1 MQTDNLRAI
10 CLVVS
15 LSFHCTTRQTAHK
28 FRLTAALGQ
37 KRNST
42 IFRRIFSSQGEIER
56 KEFALVCLS
65 IYLLL
70 ALVYVGVWK
79 LSADKIDIK
88 VLFLFKSVVGIVTAV
103 LIIPS
108 AMKRLRSLRL
118 SPYIAWLFVIPPVLN
133 IRTFAVLNIDIS
145 AVPFF
150 LIIGVSVLAIVLFV
164 VLLLWPKRTETSAR
178 E

>member
-1 MQTDNLRAI
+1 MLASSHFTAI
-10 CLVVS
+10 
-15 LSFHCTTRQTAHK
+15 RPAHK
-28 FRLTAALGQ
+28 LRVNEALGQ

-65 IYLLL
+65 LYLLL

-133 IRTFAVLNIDIS
+133 IRTFAVLNLS
-145 AVPFF
+145 
-150 LIIGVSVLAIVLFV
+150 LIHI
-164 VLLLWPKRTETSAR
+164 
-178 E
+178 